1 MSSPLW
7 NGERGRT
14 MTADAPSPM
23 LAAALSYAEKFG
35 WKIFPARMEDGKKWS
50 FLSAEFAPGG
60 ENWGMTNDPQQLA
73 VNFNNRRWLHKCGV
87 GIPTGA
93 VNRIFIVEADTKKG
107 HDVDGIESLRNLEA
121 RHTPFPETLMAESP
135 SGSQHHYFNNP
146 KNVTIKNSTSEI
158 APGVDVRG
166 EGGMVVAP
174 PSVRGDGAYR
184 WLNEGTP
191 IADAPKWLI
200 ELVRRDDAEA
210 PRTVVNCGPVPAHLL
225 GIGGVGKSTNPRDGY
240 SREAEAARIAAA
252 MEVIPNPD
260 LGWEEWNKRG
270 MAVFSASAG
279 SEAGFKA
286 FDEFSKKS
294 KKYNAATT
302 YQKWSD
308 YFRYPPISIGAGSI
322 FHWADELDPNWRT
335 SIPDELTD
343 DPGRPNTEQKTE
355 TIEAKPAAAVDTSKR
370 KRVTNPVDLWAKF
383 DPPPLPNGLLP
394 KVIEDFAF
402 EQSELIGADPS
413 GLAMAAL
420 AACAAAIPDYVK
432 LRPKKYDTWSEAAR
446 IWVAPDR
453 SAEHKEKSDD
463 LSGSETNSSHRCTNV
478 A

>member
-1 MSSPLW
+1 VSSPLW

-14 MTADAPSPM
+14 MAADAPSPM

-210 PRTVVNCGPVPAHLL
+210 PRTVVNCGAVPAHLL

-286 FDEFSKKS
+286 FLGVDGRSPWVRRAKDIIAS
-294 KKYNAATT
+294 HLSDLGGDDVVSAAERSIVRQASCLTVELEKLET
-302 YQKWSD
+302 KFALAGEASSADLDLYIRASGNLRRSD
-308 YFRYPPISIGAGSI
+308 WNGGP
-322 FHWADELDPNWRT
+322 RT
-335 SIPDELTD
+335 SVSWCAPPRPVERRCEPNSRRSREGNPAP
-343 DPGRPNTEQKTE
+343 PGPRSPSE
-355 TIEAKPAAAVDTSKR
+355 TIE
-370 KRVTNPVDLWAKF
+370 
-383 DPPPLPNGLLP
+383 
-394 KVIEDFAF
+394 
-402 EQSELIGADPS
+402 
-413 GLAMAAL
+413 
-420 AACAAAIPDYVK
+420 
-432 LRPKKYDTWSEAAR
+432 
-446 IWVAPDR
+446 
-453 SAEHKEKSDD
+453 
-463 LSGSETNSSHRCTNV
+463 
-478 A
+478 